1 MIQPRTFTVDLCDDP
16 ARLLRIANARPVDAL
31 GANIGFTD
39 PRWLSLWYESFTRH
53 TEIEALIAVVNDAG
67 VPASADDLDRVAM
80 AIPLIRRKKY
90 GLPVIEFADR
100 GVTDYNLPVVGPRLP
115 VERADRDAAFQALL
129 NSLRPFAALR
139 LHKMPLDVDGR
150 PNPLGRAVRAS
161 ISDLGG
167 HTLDVEG
174 SPQAFEDRLSRKKRK
189 ELRREWRNLEALG
202 GFDFALANEPG
213 ERETVFDMIKAS
225 QRMRV
230 PAKGHPYILEDPGYG
245 EFYDRLVLDGAF
257 AGFSMLFALWLD
269 GAPVAGL
276 LAVQRGDRLTCLRIG
291 QTDDAALRRF
301 GPGRQ
306 LVYRTG
312 LWAAQQGLKTFDLS
326 LGQSD
331 LKAWFGCETLPL
343 VDADMLLGGVMP
355 FGRRVA

>member
-1 MIQPRTFTVDLCDDP
+1 MIQPRKFTVDLIDDP
-16 ARLLRIANARPVDAL
+16 DLLIRIANARPAESL

-53 TEIEALIAVVNDAG
+53 TEIDALVAVVNDAG
-67 VPASADDLDRVAM
+67 VPPFADDVERVAM
-80 AIPLIRRKKY
+80 AVPLIRRKKY
-90 GLPVIEFADR
+90 GLPIIEFADR
-100 GVTDYNLPVVGPRLP
+100 GITDYNLPVVGPRLP
-115 VERADRDAAFQALL
+115 IERVDIDASFQALL
-129 NSLRPFAALR
+129 EALRPFAALR

-150 PNPLGRAVRAS
+150 SNPLGRAVRAS
-161 ISDLGG
+161 ISDLSG
-167 HTLDVEG
+167 HSLDVHG
-174 SPQAFEDRLSRKKRK
+174 PPQAFEDRLSRKKRK

-202 GFDFALANEPG
+202 DIRFAPAEMPAD
-213 ERETVFDMIKAS
+213 REAVFDMIKTS
-225 QRMRV
+225 QRTRV
-230 PAKGHPYILEDPGYG
+230 PAKGNAYMLEGPGYR
-245 EFYDRLVLDGAF
+245 EFYEKLVSGSTF

-276 LAVQRGDRLTCLRIG
+276 LGIRRGDRLTCLRIG
-291 QTDDAALRRF
+291 QTDDATVRRF

-312 LWAAQQGLKTFDLS
+312 LWAAEEGLKTFDLS
-326 LGQSD
+326 VGQSD
-331 LKAWFGCETLPL
+331 LKAWFGCGTLPL